1 MSPSTWGPPTWI
13 FIHTLAE
20 KIKEESFPIIGQ
32 HVIASIIKICNN
44 LPCPECAQHAKEF
57 WSKVNI
63 STIKTKMDLVKVLFV
78 FHNIVNKRKGLRP
91 FRYDSLK
98 YYQSRNVIETYN
110 AFSRT
115 FHTKGNMNLISE
127 SFHRNLFLHSFRKTL
142 MNIIPHFNL

>member
-20 KIKEESFPIIGQ
+20 KIKDESFPIVGQ
-32 HVIASIIKICNN
+32 HVIMSIIQICNH

-57 WSKVNI
+57 WSKVKI
-63 STIKTKMDLVKVLFV
+63 SSIKTKTDLINVLFV
-78 FHNIVNKRKGLRP
+78 FHNTVSKRKGLRP
-91 FRYDSLK
+91 FKYESLK

-115 FHTKGNMNLISE
+115 FNTKGNMSLLTE
-127 SFHRNLFLHSFRKTL
+127 SFHRNLFIKSFKKTL